1 MWMLFQLITRF
12 FEKAMKAILR
22 VICGVF
28 IFAEDNFDWE
38 AENHDNR
45 EWEIGSKKWPYL
57 YKKAYLYQIINLSLF
72 QIETINL
79 NSKLQLFFHNP
90 YKTDLARIMGTL
102 DDHEEGVA
110 TLNNTQ
116 FIRLIKQIGMSIQMG
131 GPGVTRVQ
139 ASIVEPLVR
148 LYDSDVHTKDIR
160 IACLE
165 VLSSMLL
172 FQPNS
177 QIEAKKAGLHVC
189 ILDDLEHFTV
199 VVINLR
205 LILKNYQST
214 VSIYS
219 CFNSS

>member
-1 MWMLFQLITRF
+1 MWNLLFTYFQR
-12 FEKAMKAILR
+12 AIKSILK

-28 IFAEDNFDWE
+28 IQPEDNFDWE
-38 AENHDNR
+38 AENQDNN
-45 EWEIGSKKWPYL
+45 
-57 YKKAYLYQIINLSLF
+57 Q
-72 QIETINL
+72 
-79 NSKLQLFFHNP
+79 
-90 YKTDLARIMGTL
+90 YKTDLARIMGQL

-131 GPGVTRVQ
+131 GPGVTKVQ
-139 ASIVEPLVR
+139 ADIVEPLVR

-172 FQPNS
+172 FQPKS
-177 QIEAKKAGLHVC
+177 QLEAKKAGLHVC

-199 VVINLR
+199 KKIKV
-205 LILKNYQST
+205 
-214 VSIYS
+214 
-219 CFNSS
+219 

>member
-1 MWMLFQLITRF
+1 M
-12 FEKAMKAILR
+12 
-22 VICGVF
+22 
-28 IFAEDNFDWE
+28 
-38 AENHDNR
+38 
-45 EWEIGSKKWPYL
+45 
-57 YKKAYLYQIINLSLF
+57 SLF
-72 QIETINL
+72 KIETINPK
-79 NSKLQLFFHNP
+79 SELQLFFHNP

-205 LILKNYQST
+205 LILKSYQST

-219 CFNSS
+219 CFSCS